1 LPESGLD
8 IERLD
13 RVGGPCGRYCGRG
26 CKPGDPQQ
34 TLSDHVG
41 TLTSFAFQDTSQPVR
56 RWVAGS
62 AALRPAKIG
71 EMAKQKQPKEP
82 MPPLRVWAGPV
93 ALGWLVPGGGH
104 FLLKRNGRAVLLL
117 VSITLM
123 YLCGLMMRG
132 AMFQPQSGDLL
143 TILINTGGF
152 IGDLAS
158 GILYLLTVW
167 LGYNQ
172 PDVAGLVHDY
182 GTKFLVTAGL
192 LNVLAMVDAF
202 EIAAGRKS

>member
-1 LPESGLD
+1 M
-8 IERLD
+8 
-13 RVGGPCGRYCGRG
+13 
-26 CKPGDPQQ
+26 
-34 TLSDHVG
+34 
-41 TLTSFAFQDTSQPVR
+41 A
-56 RWVAGS
+56 
-62 AALRPAKIG
+62 
-71 EMAKQKQPKEP
+71 AKQKQVKEP
-82 MPPLRVWAGPV
+82 MPPLGLWVKPV

-123 YLCGLMMRG
+123 YFCGLLMRG

-152 IGDLAS
+152 LGDVAS
-158 GILYLLTVW
+158 GILYLVTVM

-172 PDVAGLVHDY
+172 ADVPGAVHDY

-192 LNVLAMVDAF
+192 LNILAMVDVY
-202 EIAAGRKS
+202 EIASRRKS